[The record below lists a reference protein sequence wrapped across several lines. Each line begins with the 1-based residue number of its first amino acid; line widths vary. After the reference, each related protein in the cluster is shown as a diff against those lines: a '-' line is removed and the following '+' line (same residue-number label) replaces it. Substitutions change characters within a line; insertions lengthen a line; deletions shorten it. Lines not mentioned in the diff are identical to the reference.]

1 MKWMCAVVKA
11 VMSERPAWHVWWGC
25 VYVFT
30 CVYAHMHGASVSV
43 RRAMT
48 RCVCDGVW
56 LSGEAVLSP
65 LWLFQPHTQCPPQA
79 KSVIWGC
86 WESSLGG

>member
-1 MKWMCAVVKA
+1 MCAVVKA

-48 RCVCDGVW
+48 RGVCVTGYGF
-56 LSGEAVLSP
+56 LRRQL
-65 LWLFQPHTQCPPQA
+65 
-79 KSVIWGC
+79 
-86 WESSLGG
+86 